1 MYKELYST
9 RVAVQ
14 LAAWYWVF
22 LHHSAVEVL
31 LFGFGGGLDVLEAG
45 EHLLHLAGEVVA
57 E

>member
-9 RVAVQ
+9 QVAVQ

-22 LHHSAVEVL
+22 LHHSAVEDL